1 MTIAPKI
8 FRLNNFE
15 NVGKKGEIYSKT
27 KISVASN
34 LFQYNRKVPYITAL
48 IKTEDKL
55 VFGLVDEDNVE
66 IGDKVVARIGKLGI
80 TKSGLHVYGVVW
92 EFDKTFAKPEIEES
106 KIKRKL
112 PEEKVGISGYGV
124 YIPRYRL
131 DLSTLNKV
139 WGKEVKGVKS
149 FPGKY
154 DDQATYAC
162 NSSLNALKHAGI
174 EGKEIKFIQVGSES
188 KIYAVKPTASIV
200 AGLLK
205 TEDCFAAD
213 IEFACKAGTQ
223 AIINAYNFVKTNGG
237 YGLGI
242 GADSAQGA
250 PNDELELTAGDG
262 GAAFIIGSK
271 EPIAV
276 IEGTASYT
284 TDTSDFWRNE
294 GEKFPKHAGRYSG
307 DPAFYKHIMNAAKNL
322 MEKLNLKPIDFDY
335 VVFHQPNSKFPRV
348 VGKKLGFTPEQ
359 IEPGIVFDSIGNTYS
374 ANSLLGLAK
383 ILDIAA
389 PYQRILL
396 VSYGSGAG
404 SDAISFIT
412 TPEIE
417 NKRKRIERS
426 VKSWLG
432 EKDKEN
438 LIISDYSVYL
448 KNKGII

>member
-8 FRLNNFE
+8 FRLNNFK

-48 IKTEDKL
+48 IKIEDKL

-112 PEEKVGISGYGV
+112 SEEKVGISGYGV

-294 GEKFPKHAGRYSG
+294 GEKFPKHAGR
-307 DPAFYKHIMNAAKNL
+307 
-322 MEKLNLKPIDFDY
+322 
-335 VVFHQPNSKFPRV
+335 
-348 VGKKLGFTPEQ
+348 
-359 IEPGIVFDSIGNTYS
+359 
-374 ANSLLGLAK
+374 
-383 ILDIAA
+383 
-389 PYQRILL
+389 
-396 VSYGSGAG
+396 
-404 SDAISFIT
+404 
-412 TPEIE
+412 
-417 NKRKRIERS
+417 
-426 VKSWLG
+426 
-432 EKDKEN
+432 
-438 LIISDYSVYL
+438 
-448 KNKGII
+448 

>member
-1 MTIAPKI
+1 M
-8 FRLNNFE
+8 
-15 NVGKKGEIYSKT
+15 
-27 KISVASN
+27 
-34 LFQYNRKVPYITAL
+34 
-48 IKTEDKL
+48 
-55 VFGLVDEDNVE
+55 
-66 IGDKVVARIGKLGI
+66 
-80 TKSGLHVYGVVW
+80 
-92 EFDKTFAKPEIEES
+92 
-106 KIKRKL
+106 

-124 YIPRYRL
+124 YIPKYRL

-250 PNDELELTAGDG
+250 PGDELELTAGDG

-276 IEGTASYT
+276 IEGCASYT

-359 IEPGIVFDSIGNTYS
+359 IEPGIVFDFIGNTYS

-432 EKDKEN
+432 EEDKEN
-438 LIISDYSVYL
+438 LILSDYSVYL